1 MKRESWL
8 ILSKS
13 RFSLFSAARKWK
25 KQNSREGHYYIHRSF
40 CIEREKLYFWGFP
53 YSVSSCSFSRNRSRE
68 LIFVSF
74 FFFLFSPLFCC
85 CCYYSAHSM
94 EKVILSSSVSFFA
107 LLIISFLFF
116 VSFLVPPKIKA
127 GDKQSGLGSNGR
139 SFNDGSRDGARDRR
153 SGTGSGSDSFGE
165 ADRRAGYTPPYEEE
179 LDRYTFIDNLIA
191 INQ

>member
-1 MKRESWL
+1 
-8 ILSKS
+8 
-13 RFSLFSAARKWK
+13 
-25 KQNSREGHYYIHRSF
+25 
-40 CIEREKLYFWGFP
+40 
-53 YSVSSCSFSRNRSRE
+53 
-68 LIFVSF
+68 
-74 FFFLFSPLFCC
+74 
-85 CCYYSAHSM
+85 M